1 MSYEVKCIGKKE
13 VRDPSSSSSSSS
25 SSNTGIVKEVAT
37 YMVMDDL
44 VIQPM
49 STTISIINVLNQFKV
64 GVGALE
70 EKMVK
75 WGTNEV

>member
-1 MSYEVKCIGKKE
+1 MSYEVKYIGKKE
-13 VRDPSSSSSSSS
+13 VRDPSSSSSS